1 MNMSSRERESWR
13 IAIVWMDPSGRL
25 MEALQAVNRAADH
38 ARTISLR
45 HFPGSAPHFTREVV
59 KPLALWRPHG
69 VLVNMLDWE
78 KLKSL
83 RDQLPGVPFVACQ
96 AAPKD
101 LVDTCVLMDIE
112 EALRTAL
119 DHFRHLGVLAQA
131 LYYCGTRILEPVR
144 LNAFREAAPD
154 GFSFT
159 YYHEDQQ
166 PGKSRMVPQPDGR
179 LVLEY
184 PHEDRSE
191 RVKALQ
197 EWLRELPKP
206 AGVITGETGAAGFLL
221 AQCRRLGLRV
231 PEDVQII
238 GIDDPAD
245 CLQCDPHLTSLTPP
259 WSRIGKMAIGTLL
272 RHLRGETQPPLIRV
286 AGSTLA
292 IRGTTSSSPG
302 GRARTSAAIL
312 QLADEMA
319 VRGLSAKELAQLSGM
334 GRSAFFEQFTAATGQ
349 TPARYL
355 RAKQMKEARLLLR
368 ETTASVESVAQKC
381 GFSSIYSFSRSFR
394 RETGQSPTAY
404 RRRTV
409 DTAAGGDAPAS
420 GLHR

>member
-1 MNMSSRERESWR
+1 
-13 IAIVWMDPSGRL
+13 MDRSGRL
-25 MEALQAVNRAADH
+25 MEALQAVNRAADL
-38 ARTISLR
+38 ARTISLW
-45 HFPGSAPHFTREVV
+45 HFPVPARHFTRKVV
-59 KPLALWRPHG
+59 KPLTLWRPHG
-69 VLVNMLDWE
+69 VLVHMLDWE
-78 KLKSL
+78 MLKSL
-83 RDQLPGVPFVACQ
+83 RGQLPGVPFVACQ
-96 AAPKD
+96 AAPED

-119 DHFRHLGVLAQA
+119 DHFRQQGVAARA
-131 LYYCGTRILEPVR
+131 LYYCGPRILEPVR

-166 PGKSRMVPQPDGR
+166 PGKPRMVPQSDGR
-179 LVLEY
+179 LMLEY

-191 RVKALQ
+191 RVKALH

-206 AGVITGETGAAGFLL
+206 AGVITSATGAGGFLL

-231 PEDVQII
+231 PEDVQVI

-245 CLQCDPHLTSLTPP
+245 CLQCEPHLTSLTPP
-259 WSRIGKMAIGTLL
+259 WSRIGKMAIETLL

-292 IRGTTSSSPG
+292 IRGTTTLVPG
-302 GRARTSAAIL
+302 GARTSAAIL

-355 RAKQMKEARLLLR
+355 RQKQMEQARWLLR
-368 ETTASVESVAQKC
+368 ETTVSVASVAQKC
-381 GFSSIYSFSRSFR
+381 GFSSIYAFSRCFR

-404 RRRTV
+404 RRSAMA
-409 DTAAGGDAPAS
+409 TAAGDDDPARS
-420 GLHR
+420 LQRR